1 MRMDFVLPY
10 FVLPYR
16 PISRKLFDRKGGRS
30 AVGWLLEELM
40 GREQFGEYRTNERY
54 TYEAI
59 VLLNE
64 VTGAR
69 ADAAFLRD
77 LEKINDCNDFGSNNP
92 LGYLTAFAMLP
103 YLLNR
108 HRQYF
113 ESFSSRVDATLERIE
128 SIMAPGDPNANDD
141 ARMINARAR
150 LVGARLME
158 QPLSA
163 YLEGETCA
171 LRTLTPIMVWN

>member
-1 MRMDFVLPY
+1 MRMDFV
-10 FVLPYR
+10 VPYR
-16 PISRKLFDRKGGRS
+16 QISRKLFDRKGGRC
-30 AVGWLLEELM
+30 AVGWLLEELI

-54 TYEAI
+54 SHDAL

-69 ADAAFLRD
+69 TDAAFLRD
-77 LEKINDCNDFGSNNP
+77 LSKINDCNDFGSKNA

-103 YLLNR
+103 HLLNS

-113 ESFSSRVDATLERIE
+113 ESFSSRVDATLEKIE
-128 SIMAPGDPNANDD
+128 KIMAPIKPESDG
-141 ARMINARAR
+141 ARIIF
-150 LVGARLME
+150 LGTRLME

-163 YLEGETCA
+163 YLEGEPCA
-171 LRTLTPIMVWN
+171 LRALTPIVVWN

>member
-1 MRMDFVLPY
+1 M
-10 FVLPYR
+10 
-16 PISRKLFDRKGGRS
+16 LFDRKGGRS
-30 AVGWLLEELM
+30 AVGWLLEELI

-54 TYEAI
+54 SYDAI

-64 VTGAR
+64 VTGAKT
-69 ADAAFLRD
+69 DAAFLRD
-77 LEKINDCNDFGSNNP
+77 VNRINDCNNFGSNNP

-103 YLLNR
+103 YLLNN

-113 ESFSSRVDATLERIE
+113 ESFSCRVDATLEKIENIMQPAKSEDGGARI
-128 SIMAPGDPNANDD
+128 MNYG
-141 ARMINARAR
+141 AR
-150 LVGARLME
+150 LFGTRLME